1 MKAKVRV
8 EMLGG
13 FTIRYKSAVLDEQ
26 RKRQSKIW
34 KLIQYLVAHRTKTI
48 SLTELIDLFASDDQ
62 HGNPATAVRTMVY
75 RARTIFAENGFPE
88 DLLISGGGGYT
99 WNNEYPCFVDTEE
112 FEKLINSAQAAADED
127 SKLDYLLRAAELYKG
142 DFLPQSVNEMWV
154 HPLNRWFRI
163 MFLNCAHDALLMLRE
178 RQMHS
183 QTEMLASKA
192 LIIDPFDE
200 TLLEHLFHAMISD
213 GKVADAI
220 GEYKKTEQLFF
231 DTMGVELSDNLRS
244 IFSDM
249 QHLGEARDI
258 PLDDVLEGWRND
270 NLQGAYYCDLIV
282 FKTIYQ
288 IEARSLVRTGRTVY
302 IVRIDTKFVPKNTKT
317 ENIMQRLALVIPTTL
332 RKGDLFTRSA
342 GNQYMLM
349 LHNLTHQNC
358 VDLTNRILQS
368 LDSKHI
374 AKISAMTIRPITPI
388 E

>member
-1 MKAKVRV
+1 
-8 EMLGG
+8 MLGG
-13 FTIRYKSAVLDEQ
+13 FTIRYKAAVLGEP
-26 RKRQSKIW
+26 RKRQSKVW

-48 SLTELIDLFASDDQ
+48 SLIELIDLFASGEH
-62 HGNPATAVRTMVY
+62 HGNPATAIRTMIY
-75 RARTIFAENGFPE
+75 RARAILAESGFPE

-112 FEKLINSAQAAADED
+112 FEKLINSAQAAADENLR
-127 SKLDYLLRAAELYKG
+127 LDFLLRASELYKG

-154 HPLNRWFRI
+154 HPLNRWYRI

-192 LIIDPFDE
+192 LCVDPFDE

-213 GKVADAI
+213 GKVAEAI

-231 DTMGVELSDNLRS
+231 DTMGVELSDHLRS

-258 PLDDVLEGWRND
+258 PLDVVLKSWRSD
-270 NLQGAYYCDLIV
+270 DLQGAYYCDLIV

-288 IEARSLVRTGRTVY
+288 IEARSLVRTGRTVFV
-302 IVRIDTKFVPKNTKT
+302 VRIDTKFVPKNSKA
-317 ENIMQRLALVIPTTL
+317 ENIMQRLAVVIPATL
-332 RKGDLFTRSA
+332 RKGDLYTRSA

-349 LHNLTHQNC
+349 LHNLTQKNC
-358 VDLTNRILQS
+358 EALTNRILQS
-368 LDSKHI
+368 LDSRHI
-374 AKISAMTIRPITPI
+374 SKISAMTIRPITPI